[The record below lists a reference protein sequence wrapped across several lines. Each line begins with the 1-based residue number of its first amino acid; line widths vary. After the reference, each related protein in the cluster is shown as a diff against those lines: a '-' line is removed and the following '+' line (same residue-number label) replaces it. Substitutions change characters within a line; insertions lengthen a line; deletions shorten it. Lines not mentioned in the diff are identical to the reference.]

1 MKHSVERK
9 LKFVKVAEKMFLP
22 VRNVLKFRASVSSL
36 RQSTLAAATAGNS
49 PAAKW
54 DLLAAVCIERPPYV
68 TPPLSDIEQ
77 KTVNLLQL
85 KEFEESMLNDHELKH
100 K

>member
-1 MKHSVERK
+1 MKHSVKRK

-36 RQSTLAAATAGNS
+36 RQSTLAATAGNS